1 MDRIFGNPVQAP
13 LVPGQFAQAPFAQAQ
28 NLPNPPLNVGQ
39 GPVVINYHIQY
50 QQQRQQLQ
58 PVQQPQQL
66 QPAPQ
71 FRGFQGPGGEWQAWG
86 DARPPNAA
94 QNIPQPTIRQ
104 QDIVV
109 PTPTVPVEPPTTS
122 QPGPAAST
130 ESSSVQEAGDPAD
143 PREAAALAALRRFNV
158 GPVRPTPVSRTSSSA
173 ASGSNRIS
181 PPPAESSSSSV
192 TSHAPQS
199 NVTPNGTVPGVHIR
213 PEIPSLIPLYDY
225 NTIGTQGIQSNGP
238 VRPSFPRAPSAPSY
252 PSPQVQP
259 TSASRASALRA
270 AAEARRVPLPQ
281 LPPTMTDEQL
291 AVMDRLTR
299 EAIDERLR
307 VLEGVSGAVYRC
319 IDELMRMRSALPQP
333 VPIPAPAVN
342 TTAASPT
349 APTSDSEELPGLG
362 VQPPTTPQ
370 KSVASGSKSE
380 DQADEQDGDSSGSS
394 DCSFSNEEE
403 NGAL

>member
-1 MDRIFGNPVQAP
+1 M
-13 LVPGQFAQAPFAQAQ
+13 
-28 NLPNPPLNVGQ
+28 
-39 GPVVINYHIQY
+39 
-50 QQQRQQLQ
+50 
-58 PVQQPQQL
+58 
-66 QPAPQ
+66 
-71 FRGFQGPGGEWQAWG
+71 
-86 DARPPNAA
+86 
-94 QNIPQPTIRQ
+94 
-104 QDIVV
+104 
-109 PTPTVPVEPPTTS
+109 
-122 QPGPAAST
+122 
-130 ESSSVQEAGDPAD
+130 
-143 PREAAALAALRRFNV
+143 
-158 GPVRPTPVSRTSSSA
+158 
-173 ASGSNRIS
+173 
-181 PPPAESSSSSV
+181 
-192 TSHAPQS
+192 
-199 NVTPNGTVPGVHIR
+199 
-213 PEIPSLIPLYDY
+213 
-225 NTIGTQGIQSNGP
+225 
-238 VRPSFPRAPSAPSY
+238 
-252 PSPQVQP
+252 
-259 TSASRASALRA
+259 
-270 AAEARRVPLPQ
+270 PQ